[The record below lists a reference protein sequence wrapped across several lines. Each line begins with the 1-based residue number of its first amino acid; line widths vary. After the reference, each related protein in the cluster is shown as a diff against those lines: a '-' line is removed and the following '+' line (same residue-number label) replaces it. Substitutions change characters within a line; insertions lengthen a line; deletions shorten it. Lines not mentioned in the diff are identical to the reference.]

1 MSVGER
7 GYTEGI
13 HQAIAPNETLC
24 TTMVVSDIHRRTLPS
39 PLQVSLPYLH
49 GIFLYIP
56 TLIVINS
63 RYIQA

>member
-24 TTMVVSDIHRRTLPS
+24 TTMVVSDIHRRLSRPRFK
-39 PLQVSLPYLH
+39 LVFR
-49 GIFLYIP
+49 IYIVFFS
-56 TLIVINS
+56 IS
-63 RYIQA
+63 RP